1 MIKNRK
7 TYIIIIFV
15 TLLIFGSGGFY
26 LIEGS
31 DNWSIIDS
39 IYMTVI
45 TLSTVGFGEVHEL
58 TEAGK
63 IWAIVVIM
71 FGVTG
76 FAILISQLG
85 SYLIEF
91 KQYRKR
97 KMENKIKKMRNHYI
111 ICGYGRM
118 GAVIA
123 NELAEKNIPFVI
135 IEINEEKTILMEDL
149 GYRYIKQDATLDETL
164 INANIE
170 HAKGVVVTL
179 STDQDN
185 LFVAMSAKNL
195 NPTAYLLGKC
205 AKQDTGEKMLRAGAN
220 KVVNPYTTAGHKM
233 AELLLAP
240 YLEDTASLKSPT
252 HDLDM
257 VIDEFKLKD
266 IDRYDGIMIKDS
278 KFREDYNLVIVGL
291 IDEHKKSTLNPDPHT
306 ILNVNQTIIILGSKE
321 NIDKFSKTI

>member
-58 TEAGK
+58 TDAGK

-97 KMENKIKKMRNHYI
+97 KMENKIKKMRDHYI
-111 ICGYGRM
+111 ICG
-118 GAVIA
+118 
-123 NELAEKNIPFVI
+123 
-135 IEINEEKTILMEDL
+135 
-149 GYRYIKQDATLDETL
+149 
-164 INANIE
+164 
-170 HAKGVVVTL
+170 
-179 STDQDN
+179 
-185 LFVAMSAKNL
+185 
-195 NPTAYLLGKC
+195 
-205 AKQDTGEKMLRAGAN
+205 
-220 KVVNPYTTAGHKM
+220 
-233 AELLLAP
+233 
-240 YLEDTASLKSPT
+240 
-252 HDLDM
+252 
-257 VIDEFKLKD
+257 
-266 IDRYDGIMIKDS
+266 
-278 KFREDYNLVIVGL
+278 
-291 IDEHKKSTLNPDPHT
+291 
-306 ILNVNQTIIILGSKE
+306 
-321 NIDKFSKTI
+321 